1 MDMANGTTRWLDD
14 CTPRA
19 LERFADEL
27 IAMAEQREDEAR
39 RRFYE
44 GMAVGA
50 KLIALRWEGKCA
62 YIDDYLLDN
71 VYEALAVFS
80 LEKLEET
87 LALEAEEAHG
97 GGRCSFCLKEKPR
110 LAKGPLAAIC
120 DDCLQFGLQVIAKQ
134 P

>member
-1 MDMANGTTRWLDD
+1 MANETKRWLEQ
-14 CTPRA
+14 CTAAA
-19 LERFADEL
+19 LEQFADDL
-27 IAMAEQREDEAR
+27 AASAEQGEGDR

-44 GMAVGA
+44 GMAVAA

-62 YIDDYLLDN
+62 YIDDHLLDN

-87 LALEAEEAHG
+87 LAMETEEAHG
-97 GGRCSFCLKEKPR
+97 GVRCSFCLKEKPR

-120 DDCLQFGLQVIAKQ
+120 DDCLQFGLQVITKQ
-134 P
+134 S